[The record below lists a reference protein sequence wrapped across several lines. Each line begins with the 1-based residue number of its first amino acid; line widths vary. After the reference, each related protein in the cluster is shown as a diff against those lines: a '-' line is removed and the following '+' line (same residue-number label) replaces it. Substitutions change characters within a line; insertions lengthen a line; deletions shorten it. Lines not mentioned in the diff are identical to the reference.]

1 MQIFALEMPPFTRGK
16 FTFVHGCSVG
26 ILTGVFCLGDFR
38 RLTHID
44 AHQRR
49 LYFGGGLP
57 SQCVNKLARHEKNEN
72 IYIFFNGCKFYFGCM
87 NCMNSTCVLQLSPK
101 ESNAGLLSLRL
112 VKNEIEKRIL
122 KIEGFVRRTLRV
134 KVSNGQ
140 IILASF

>member
-1 MQIFALEMPPFTRGK
+1 MIFANICVGNAVVITAFTRGK

-57 SQCVNKLARHEKNEN
+57 SQCVNKLARHEKMKTFT
-72 IYIFFNGCKFYFGCM
+72 FFSTVA
-87 NCMNSTCVLQLSPK
+87 NS
-101 ESNAGLLSLRL
+101 
-112 VKNEIEKRIL
+112 IL
-122 KIEGFVRRTLRV
+122 G
-134 KVSNGQ
+134 
-140 IILASF
+140 A

>member
-1 MQIFALEMPPFTRGK
+1 MTRGDFCKYLRWNAVVITAFTRGK

-57 SQCVNKLARHEKNEN
+57 SQCVNKLARHEKMKTFT
-72 IYIFFNGCKFYFGCM
+72 FFSTVA
-87 NCMNSTCVLQLSPK
+87 NS
-101 ESNAGLLSLRL
+101 
-112 VKNEIEKRIL
+112 IL
-122 KIEGFVRRTLRV
+122 G
-134 KVSNGQ
+134 
-140 IILASF
+140 A